1 MISSKQ
7 RSKLRSLAHHLKPL
21 INIGKAGIT
30 DGCLK
35 SISEALDSHE
45 LIKIKFLQNKAAK
58 KNLKDRINNDINAS
72 IIGEIGNTLIVYRQN
87 QDKDK
92 RKYSV

>member
-30 DGCLK
+30 DGCLT
-35 SISEALDSHE
+35 SISKALDSHE

-58 KNLKDRINNDINAS
+58 KDLKDRINNNINAS
-72 IIGEIGNTLIVYRQN
+72 IVGEIGNTLIVYKQN
-87 QDKDK
+87 EDEDK